1 MGNPRQSGAMPR
13 IDRKEID
20 PSPWPRSPI
29 DFSDLGRRLLP
40 HVESIVRSLDPG
52 ARLKGDELWFADPRK
67 SRDHHRDSASINI
80 HTGAWNARSSD
91 QGGRDVISLVAYSK
105 SETQTDA
112 ARTAAQIAG
121 ISVISPGQAQRSDFL
136 VRGAA
141 PSTISRVITAVPWM
155 PGPTARRSST

>member
-1 MGNPRQSGAMPR
+1 MPR

-136 VRGAA
+136 ARGAA